1 MLQNSIFMLLD
12 DKSQMV
18 NQQDMIIFANRSVFG
33 HRWLWNSSKIL
44 AGIPLKKP
52 QVICNA
58 NKNL

>member
-1 MLQNSIFMLLD
+1 MLLD

-18 NQQDMIIFANRSVFG
+18 NQQDMIIYRRSVFG
-33 HRWLWNSSKIL
+33 HRWLWNSSRISVKIL
-44 AGIPLKKP
+44 VGIPLKKA